1 MSSRSAGVSALGPP
15 AAGPGRFAAID
26 FETANP
32 RADSACALG
41 VAVVED
47 GRIVDRIY
55 ELIRPA
61 TPEFSFTA
69 VHGLTWADVR
79 AAPAFDELWPRIQ
92 ARIGTVQFLAAHN
105 AAFDRRVLR
114 GCCET
119 YGLAPVPHPF
129 VCTVTVARRV
139 WNIRP
144 TRLPDVCERLGISLR
159 HHHAASDAEACARI
173 LIAASEAGWR
183 PVRSGAA

>member
-1 MSSRSAGVSALGPP
+1 MGT
-15 AAGPGRFAAID
+15 GRFAAID

-41 VAVVED
+41 VVVVED
-47 GRIVDRIY
+47 GRIVDRLY

-61 TPEFSFTA
+61 TREFTFTA
-69 VHGLTWADVR
+69 VHGLTWAHVR
-79 AAPAFDELWPRIQ
+79 AAPAFDEIWPRIEV
-92 ARIGTVQFLAAHN
+92 RIGAVQFLAAHN

-144 TRLPDVCERLGISLR
+144 TRLPDVCERLRISLH

-173 LIAASEAGWR
+173 VIAATAAGWR
-183 PVRSGAA
+183 PARSGAA